1 MSECYDAKLC
11 EERHDS
17 LKDKI
22 ENHEKRL
29 NGHSARL
36 DKLEQD
42 GAELKTE
49 IKNLCKQLEGL
60 TSILK
65 WFIGLLVGSFVAFFF
80 YAVQNN
86 IFK

>member
-1 MSECYDAKLC
+1 MNEELC
-11 EERHDS
+11 LEKHERIKEKFNTH
-17 LKDKI
+17 
-22 ENHEKRL
+22 ENRL
-29 NGHSARL
+29 NNHSARL

-42 GAELKTE
+42 GAELKVE

-65 WFIGLLVGSFVAFFF
+65 WFIGLLIGSFVAFFF

-86 IFK
+86 LFK